1 LLNGIRHLPG
11 HFFWHD
17 DMSLFDAPHVRL
29 QSIGAAGQVTN
40 TYLLA
45 LAVRNGGRL
54 ATFDRRL
61 SAMAVEG
68 GAEALAFID

>member
-1 LLNGIRHLPG
+1 
-11 HFFWHD
+11 
-17 DMSLFDAPHVRL
+17 V
-29 QSIGAAGQVTN
+29 

-61 SAMAVEG
+61 SAIAVEG
-68 GAEALAFID
+68 GAEALAFIG